1 MAADGVLI
9 VGGREV
15 CSKTPR
21 GRAEYA
27 RRVSKMADRQGNLCA
42 ICEQYMTAPT
52 FEHQDGR
59 GMGGSLRDDVI
70 EKQGKWYNAA
80 TCYQCNSRKGSRRYE
95 WADGHFVPLV
105 WIKISPP
112 GLLP

>member
-27 RRVSKMADRQGNLCA
+27 RRVSEMADRQGNLCA
-42 ICEQYMTAPT
+42 IFQRYMTAPT
-52 FEHQDGR
+52 FDHQDGR
-59 GMGGSLRDDVI
+59 GFNGSIRNDALEID
-70 EKQGKWYNAA
+70 GKWNNAA
-80 TCYQCNSRKGSRRYE
+80 VCYGCNAEKASRRFE
-95 WADGHFVPLV
+95 WREGFY
-105 WIKISPP
+105 
-112 GLLP
+112 LPKRTYSL